1 MSIGRQ
7 HQLAGGWRAGSKSVF
22 SSMRLGAWVRSV
34 KGMNDIWTRALNSDQ
49 RLGTSSPAI
58 PELPYQLRSLKIEIN
73 SKFIIFSLNITKLR
87 KGTFRIEAMV

>member
-1 MSIGRQ
+1 
-7 HQLAGGWRAGSKSVF
+7 
-22 SSMRLGAWVRSV
+22 
-34 KGMNDIWTRALNSDQ
+34 MNDIWTRALNSDQ

-87 KGTFRIEAMV
+87 KGTFRIEAMVWQCPHYIGGLMPQTGEME